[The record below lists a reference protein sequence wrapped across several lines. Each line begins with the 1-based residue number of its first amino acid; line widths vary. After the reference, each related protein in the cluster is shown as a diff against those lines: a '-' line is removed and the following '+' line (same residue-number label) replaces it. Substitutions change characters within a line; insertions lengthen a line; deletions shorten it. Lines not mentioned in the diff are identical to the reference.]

1 MHISSHPQ
9 PDATHPHLQQ
19 QQRQHT
25 AAEFPD
31 FSVFSVSPE
40 FSVNP
45 QTSAGGAS
53 EDGATMKQ
61 RPEDWGN
68 EKTSG
73 GKNWEN
79 KNWEIREVNAGRPGL
94 HKNEHTS
101 AYASIRQH
109 TSAEGSLLAP
119 AGRPV
124 ERAVGAVEM
133 HLRLNMDFQAAGQ
146 EGSAERAVFVTVVKV
161 HVYEALSY

>member
-1 MHISSHPQ
+1 MHISSHQQ
-9 PDATHPHLQQ
+9 PDAIHPHLQQ
-19 QQRQHT
+19 QQWQHT

-31 FSVFSVSPE
+31 FPDFSG

-45 QTSAGGAS
+45 EFLVNSQTSAAS

-73 GKNWEN
+73 EKNWEN
-79 KNWEIREVNAGRPGL
+79 KNWEIREV
-94 HKNEHTS
+94 H
-101 AYASIRQH
+101 
-109 TSAEGSLLAP
+109 

-124 ERAVGAVEM
+124 ERAVEM

-161 HVYEALSY
+161 HVYEASSY

>member
-1 MHISSHPQ
+1 
-9 PDATHPHLQQ
+9 
-19 QQRQHT
+19 
-25 AAEFPD
+25 
-31 FSVFSVSPE
+31 
-40 FSVNP
+40 
-45 QTSAGGAS
+45 
-53 EDGATMKQ
+53 MKQ
-61 RPEDWGN
+61 CPEDWGN

-73 GKNWEN
+73 EKNWEN
-79 KNWEIREVNAGRPGL
+79 KNWEIREV
-94 HKNEHTS
+94 H
-101 AYASIRQH
+101 
-109 TSAEGSLLAP
+109 